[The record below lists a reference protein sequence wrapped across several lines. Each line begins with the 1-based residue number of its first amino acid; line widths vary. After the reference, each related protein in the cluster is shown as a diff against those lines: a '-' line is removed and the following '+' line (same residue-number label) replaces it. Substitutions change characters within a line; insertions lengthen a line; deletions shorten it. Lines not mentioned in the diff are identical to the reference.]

1 MRLFLDANIIFTA
14 AYSSQGSSRFLFSVA
29 ETGAVTLCTSLYA
42 LDEAKRNLALKAAD
56 KLPTLEK
63 LLPHLAIVPEPQPD
77 RVAWAAFLPLPQ
89 KDAPIM
95 AAAVSCKADM
105 LVTGDRRDFGH
116 LLGTITEGVRV
127 LEPAETV
134 RRLAKILA

>member
-1 MRLFLDANIIFTA
+1 MKIFLDANIIFTA
-14 AYSSQGSSRFLFSVA
+14 ACTSHGSSRFLFSIA

-42 LDEAKRNLALKAAD
+42 LDEAKRNLAHKAAD

-77 RVAWAAFLPLPQ
+77 KVAWAVLLPLPR

-95 AAAVSCKADM
+95 AAALSCKADI
-105 LVTGDRRDFGH
+105 LVTGDRRDFGR
-116 LLGTITEGVRV
+116 LLGTATEGMLV

>member
-1 MRLFLDANIIFTA
+1 MKLFLDANIIFTA
-14 AYSSQGSSRFLFSVA
+14 AYSSEGSSRFLFSIA
-29 ETGAVTLCTSLYA
+29 ETGAITLCTSLYA
-42 LDEAKRNLALKAAD
+42 LDEAKRNLVLKAAD

-77 RVAWAAFLPLPQ
+77 KVAWAALLPLPR

-116 LLGTITEGVRV
+116 LLGTTVEGVLV
-127 LEPAETV
+127 LEPAGTV
-134 RRLAKILA
+134 RRLAKILT

>member
-1 MRLFLDANIIFTA
+1 MKLFLDANIIFTA
-14 AYSSQGSSRFLFSVA
+14 AYSSRGSSRFLFSIA

-42 LDEAKRNLALKAAD
+42 LDEAKRNLVLKAAD
-56 KLPTLEK
+56 KLPTLET
-63 LLPHLAIVPEPQPD
+63 LSPYLAIVPEPQPD
-77 RVAWAAFLPLPQ
+77 KVAWAALHSLPP

-116 LLGTITEGVRV
+116 LLGTIIEGVLV

-134 RRLAKILA
+134 RRHAKILV

>member
-1 MRLFLDANIIFTA
+1 MKLFLDANIIFTA
-14 AYSSQGSSRFLFSVA
+14 AYSSEGSSRFLFSIA
-29 ETGAVTLCTSLYA
+29 ETGAVTLYTSLYA
-42 LDEAKRNLALKAAD
+42 LDEAKRNLALKAKD
-56 KLPTLEK
+56 KFPTLEE
-63 LLPHLAIVPEPQPD
+63 LLLHLAIIPEPQPD
-77 RVAWAAFLPLPQ
+77 KVAWAARLPLPQ

-116 LLGTITEGVRV
+116 LLGTVIEGVLV

-134 RRLAKILA
+134 RRLAKILV

>member
-1 MRLFLDANIIFTA
+1 MKLFLDANIIFTA
-14 AYSSQGSSRFLFSVA
+14 AYSPEGSSRFLFSIA
-29 ETGAVTLCTSLYA
+29 ETGAVTLCTSRYA
-42 LDEAKRNLALKAAD
+42 LDEAKRNLALKAKD

-77 RVAWAAFLPLPQ
+77 KVAWTALLPLPP

-95 AAAVSCKADM
+95 AAALSGKADM

-116 LLGTITEGVRV
+116 LLGTTCEGVLV
-127 LEPAETV
+127 LEPTETLK
-134 RRLAKILA
+134 RLAKLLA

>member
-14 AYSSQGSSRFLFSVA
+14 AYTPQGASGFLFSIA
-29 ETGAVTLCTSLYA
+29 ETGAITLCTSLYA
-42 LDEAKRNLALKAAD
+42 LDEAKRNLALKAVD

-63 LLPHLAIVPEPQPD
+63 FLPHLTIVSEPQPEK
-77 RVAWAAFLPLPQ
+77 VAWAALLPLPR

-95 AAAVSCKADM
+95 AAAVSCKADI
-105 LVTGDRRDFGH
+105 LVTGGRRDFGS
-116 LLGTITEGVRV
+116 LLGTTSEGMLV

-134 RRLAKILA
+134 RHLSKLLT